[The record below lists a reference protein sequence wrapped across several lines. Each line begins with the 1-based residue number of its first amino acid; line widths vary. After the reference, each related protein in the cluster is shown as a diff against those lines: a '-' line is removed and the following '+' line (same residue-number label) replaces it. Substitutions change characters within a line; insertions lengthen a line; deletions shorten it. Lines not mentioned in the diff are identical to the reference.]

1 MILNYW
7 VEKKKCISIFTI
19 IFVFLCSERDDRSMS
34 GRDRNRSE
42 RDMGPDKTDSDW
54 RARPK
59 SDSDDGPRRD
69 DAFGERK
76 QFLNL

>member
-1 MILNYW
+1 
-7 VEKKKCISIFTI
+7 
-19 IFVFLCSERDDRSMS
+19 
-34 GRDRNRSE
+34 
-42 RDMGPDKTDSDW
+42 MGPDKTDSDW

-76 QFLNL
+76 QLFHLTNICLKRSIVGSYFEALV

>member
-1 MILNYW
+1 
-7 VEKKKCISIFTI
+7 
-19 IFVFLCSERDDRSMS
+19 
-34 GRDRNRSE
+34 
-42 RDMGPDKTDSDW
+42 MGPDKTDSDW

-76 QFLNL
+76 QLFHLTSICWRKSIGRNYFKAMV